1 MAKLTADLA
10 RSKALETALID
21 DFGETTWDSL
31 DRRVNRLVNGLR
43 AVGLTAGDTI
53 AVVAGNSR
61 EWFEIAM
68 ACSHGGWT
76 YVPANW
82 HWVADELAY
91 LFQDAGA
98 KVVICDHRFASV
110 VASALSDERAD
121 SVLAVIG
128 IEPQNYAPQP
138 AFAGEPRFQAYE
150 ALLSAAAED
159 EPDNQ
164 QLGGPMFYTSGTTG
178 RPKGVRSAWA
188 GAAAPGPEVLQ
199 AIASGMS
206 AFLPSS
212 GRTLLCGP
220 FYHSAQWAF
229 SFLPFVAGA
238 SVVMR
243 HRFDAA
249 ESLELIDRFAVTNIH
264 LVPTQMKRLLDVPAE
279 RRAQFKGESLHIVWH
294 GAAPC
299 PPSVK
304 QEMIEWWGPKI
315 NEYYGS
321 TEGSVI
327 SMISSSEWLT
337 KGGSV
342 GKPSPAVEVIVVD
355 DNGER
360 ITDGRDGTLYFR
372 NLSGADFRYH
382 NDDEKTEAA
391 HLTPGVFTTGDVGH
405 LDDEGYLWLTDRKID
420 MIISGGVNI
429 YPAEIEGVLA
439 SHSSVADV
447 AVIGVP
453 DDEFGENVKAVVQLA
468 DGVPPSPGLE
478 AELLAHCHDKL
489 ARYKA
494 PKSFDFIDLIP
505 RSAAGKII
513 KGPLRQ
519 PYWQGR
525 GRSI

>member
-10 RSKALETALID
+10 RSKSLEIALID
-21 DFGETTWDSL
+21 DFGETTWASL
-31 DRRVNRLVNGLR
+31 DKRVNRLVNGLR
-43 AVGLTAGDTI
+43 AIGLAAGDTI

-61 EWFEIAM
+61 EWFEVAM

-91 LFQDAGA
+91 LFNDAGA
-98 KVVICDHRFASV
+98 KAVICDHRFASV
-110 VASALSDERAD
+110 VAAALSDER
-121 SVLAVIG
+121 SSGVLAVIG
-128 IEPQNYAPQP
+128 IDAPGSTSQS
-138 AFAGEPRFQAYE
+138 AFAGEPRFQSYE
-150 ALLSAAAED
+150 TLLSAAAED

-249 ESLELIDRFAVTNIH
+249 KSLELIDRYAVTNIH
-264 LVPTQMKRLLDVPAE
+264 LVPTQMKRLLDVPSD
-279 RRAQFKGESLHIVWH
+279 RRAQFRGESLHVVWH

-304 QEMIEWWGPKI
+304 HEMIQWWGPKI
-315 NEYYGS
+315 NE
-321 TEGSVI
+321 
-327 SMISSSEWLT
+327 
-337 KGGSV
+337 
-342 GKPSPAVEVIVVD
+342 
-355 DNGER
+355 
-360 ITDGRDGTLYFR
+360 
-372 NLSGADFRYH
+372 
-382 NDDEKTEAA
+382 
-391 HLTPGVFTTGDVGH
+391 
-405 LDDEGYLWLTDRKID
+405 
-420 MIISGGVNI
+420 
-429 YPAEIEGVLA
+429 
-439 SHSSVADV
+439 
-447 AVIGVP
+447 
-453 DDEFGENVKAVVQLA
+453 
-468 DGVPPSPGLE
+468 
-478 AELLAHCHDKL
+478 
-489 ARYKA
+489 
-494 PKSFDFIDLIP
+494 
-505 RSAAGKII
+505 
-513 KGPLRQ
+513 
-519 PYWQGR
+519 
-525 GRSI
+525 